1 MPQTMMVRLSGTIA
15 FGRLKLA
22 AFKYWLTRN
31 SQWKKHDPAGVLCRS
46 FCPACKYYEE
56 CSATLKRLEEL

>member
-1 MPQTMMVRLSGTIA
+1 MPQTTMAKLSETIA
-15 FGRLKLA
+15 FGRLRLV

-31 SQWKKHDPAGVLCRS
+31 NQWKKHDPAAVLCKS

-56 CSATLKRLEEL
+56 CSNIQKKLEEL